1 MFEGIKIENY
11 IAILIDKIE
20 NSFLVWSNLFELLLF
35 LFLLIAAYFLTKLL
49 YKHVDQILIKIEAL
63 NERKRLRII
72 DQLLYPLILMI
83 LVGIYYVIAASF
95 NLPSVIIS
103 IAGNLVSA
111 WLVVKVITLFF
122 PRNRMFR
129 FLSAFIWIIAALRIL
144 NIYQETLN
152 LLDSLAFNSG
162 NLRISLL
169 LIIKTV
175 IIFSILF
182 WLAGKL
188 SRLVTNRIDSS
199 DDLTPSI
206 KVLLN
211 KIARFLIFTSAILFT
226 LSGVGVNLSAFAF
239 LGGAI
244 GVGLGFGLQK
254 IVSNFISGII
264 ILADKSIKP
273 GDVVEIG
280 DVYGWVRKLDT
291 RFVSVVTRSGKEFL
305 IPNEDFI
312 TKEVINWSYSDELVR
327 VEAKVGVSYNSDLRL
342 VQELMMQSITEKERI
357 LTDPAPN
364 VLLIEFGDSSVNFE
378 LRFWISDPRNG
389 IQNIRSQVLLSIW
402 DSFKENNVE
411 IPFPQQ
417 DYHLKSLPD
426 DLSNFLNQ
434 NKELDQSNRERD
446 NNLTDKDQS
455 SSDQNNPEKD
465 VKET

>member
-1 MFEGIKIENY
+1 MFEGIQIEKY
-11 IAILIDKIE
+11 IEILVDKIQ
-20 NSFLVWSNLFELLLF
+20 NSFLVWSNLIELIIF
-35 LFLLIAAYFLTKLL
+35 LVLAFGAYFLTKLL
-49 YKHVDQILIKIEAL
+49 YKQVDELLEKIEAL
-63 NERKRLRII
+63 KERKRLRII

-83 LVGIYYVIAASF
+83 LVGVYYVTAASF
-95 NLPSVIIS
+95 GLPNVIIS
-103 IAGNLVSA
+103 IFGNLVSA
-111 WLVVKVITLFF
+111 WLIVKALTLFF

-129 FLSAFIWIIAALRIL
+129 FLSALIWIIAALRIL
-144 NIYQETLN
+144 NIYQETLD

-188 SRLVTNRIDSS
+188 SRLVTGRIDSS
-199 DDLTPSI
+199 DGLTPSV

-211 KIARFLIFTSAILFT
+211 KIAKFLIFTSAILFT
-226 LSGVGVNLSAFAF
+226 LSAVGVDLSAFAF
-239 LGGAI
+239 LGGAV

-280 DVYGWVRKLDT
+280 NVYGWVRKLDT

-327 VEAKVGVSYNSDLRL
+327 VDAEVGVAYNSDLRL
-342 VQELMMQSITEKERI
+342 VQKLMMEAVEEKSRI
-357 LTDPAPN
+357 LADPEPN
-364 VLLIEFGDSSVNFE
+364 VLLMGFGDSSVNFE

-389 IQNIRSQVLLSIW
+389 IQNVRSEVLLSIW
-402 DSFKENNVE
+402 DRFKENAIE

-417 DYHLKSLPD
+417 DYHLKSLPEN
-426 DLSNFLNQ
+426 LSNYLNQ
-434 NKELDQSNRERD
+434 KQSVQTDLEAENENKDL
-446 NNLTDKDQS
+446 
-455 SSDQNNPEKD
+455 
-465 VKET
+465 

>member
-1 MFEGIKIENY
+1 MFENIQMEGYLQQIM
-11 IAILIDKIE
+11 DKIQ
-20 NSFLVWSNLFELLLF
+20 NSLLVWSNLLELIVFIVLTAASFFLSKFLYSYVDDLLSK
-35 LFLLIAAYFLTKLL
+35 IKALTK
-49 YKHVDQILIKIEAL
+49 
-63 NERKRLRII
+63 RKRLRII
-72 DQLLYPLILMI
+72 DQLLFPLILMI
-83 LVGIYYVIAASF
+83 LIGVYFVAAAAF
-95 NLPSVIIS
+95 NLSTVIIS
-103 IAGNLVSA
+103 IFGNLVSA
-111 WLVVKVITLFF
+111 WLIVKIISLFF

-129 FLSAFIWIIAALRIL
+129 FLSAIIWIIAALRIL
-144 NIYQETLN
+144 NIYQETIN

-162 NLRISLL
+162 NLRVSLL
-169 LIIKTV
+169 LIIKVV
-175 IIFSILF
+175 IIFSVLF
-182 WLAGKL
+182 WLAGKV
-188 SRLVTNRIDSS
+188 SRLVTGRIDKSEG
-199 DDLTPSI
+199 LTPSV
-206 KVLLN
+206 KVLLT
-211 KIARFLIFTSAILFT
+211 KIAKFLIFTSAVLFT
-226 LSGVGVNLSAFAF
+226 LSAVGIDLSAFAF

-342 VQELMMQSITEKERI
+342 VQELMMQAIEEKERI

-411 IPFPQQ
+411 IPFPQR

-426 DLSNFLNQ
+426 DLNNFLNQ
-434 NKELDQSNRERD
+434 NKAFKQKDKAKNNNSKNKDQVDDEHD
-446 NNLTDKDQS
+446 KLDKDG
-455 SSDQNNPEKD
+455 
-465 VKET
+465 

>member
-1 MFEGIKIENY
+1 MLEDIQIEEY
-11 IAILIDKIE
+11 GQLIIDKIE
-20 NSFLVWSNLFELLLF
+20 NYLLVWSNLIELVIF
-35 LFLLIAAYFLTKLL
+35 IFMIAAAYFLSKIL
-49 YKHVDQILIKIEAL
+49 YKHVDELLDKIKAL
-63 NERKRLRII
+63 KQRKKTRII
-72 DQLLYPLILMI
+72 DQLLFPLILMI
-83 LVGIYYVIAASF
+83 LIGVYYVTAVAF
-95 NLPSVIIS
+95 NLPVVIIS
-103 IAGNLVSA
+103 IFGNLVSA
-111 WLVVKVITLFF
+111 WLVVKTITLFF
-122 PRNRMFR
+122 PRNKMFR
-129 FLSAFIWIIAALRIL
+129 FLSALIWIIAALRIL
-144 NIYQETLN
+144 NIYQETVNFLE
-152 LLDSLAFNSG
+152 SLAFNSG

-169 LIIKTV
+169 LIMKAV

-188 SRLVTNRIDSS
+188 SRLVTGRIDKSN
-199 DDLTPSI
+199 DLTPSV

-211 KIARFLIFTSAILFT
+211 KIAKFLIFTSAILFT
-226 LSGVGVNLSAFAF
+226 LSAVGINLSAFAF

-327 VEAKVGVSYNSDLRL
+327 VDAEVGVSYDSDLRL
-342 VQELMMQSITEKERI
+342 VQELMMKAIEEKDRI
-357 LTDPAPN
+357 LNEPESN
-364 VLLIEFGDSSVNFE
+364 VLLMGFGDSSVNFE
-378 LRFWISDPRNG
+378 IRFWISDPRNG

-402 DSFKENNVE
+402 DYFKEHEIE
-411 IPFPQQ
+411 IPFPQR

-426 DLSNFLNQ
+426 DLTKYLNKTKTMEK
-434 NKELDQSNRERD
+434 KEVKGEDKKERED
-446 NNLTDKDQS
+446 S
-455 SSDQNNPEKD
+455 
-465 VKET
+465 KEN

>member
-1 MFEGIKIENY
+1 MFEGIQIEKY
-11 IAILIDKIE
+11 IEILVDKIQ
-20 NSFLVWSNLFELLLF
+20 NSFLVWSNLIELIIF
-35 LFLLIAAYFLTKLL
+35 LVLAFGAYFLTKLL
-49 YKHVDQILIKIEAL
+49 YKQVDELLEKIEAL
-63 NERKRLRII
+63 KERKRLRII

-83 LVGIYYVIAASF
+83 LVGVYYVTAASF
-95 NLPSVIIS
+95 SLPNVIIS
-103 IAGNLVSA
+103 IFGNLVSA
-111 WLVVKVITLFF
+111 WLIVKAITLFF

-129 FLSAFIWIIAALRIL
+129 FLSALIWIIAALRIL
-144 NIYQETLN
+144 NIYQETLD

-169 LIIKTV
+169 LIIKTI

-188 SRLVTNRIDSS
+188 SRLVTGRIDSS
-199 DDLTPSI
+199 DGLTPSV

-211 KIARFLIFTSAILFT
+211 KIAKFLIFTSAILFT
-226 LSGVGVNLSAFAF
+226 LSAVGVDLSAFAF
-239 LGGAI
+239 LGGAV

-280 DVYGWVRKLDT
+280 NVYGWVRKLDT

-327 VEAKVGVSYNSDLRL
+327 VDAEVGVAYNSDLRL
-342 VQELMMQSITEKERI
+342 VQKLMMEAVEEKSRI
-357 LTDPAPN
+357 LTDPEPN
-364 VLLIEFGDSSVNFE
+364 VLLIGFGDSSVNFE

-389 IQNIRSQVLLSIW
+389 IQNIRSEVLLSIW
-402 DSFKENNVE
+402 DRFKENEIE

-426 DLSNFLNQ
+426 DLKNYLNQ
-434 NKELDQSNRERD
+434 NKGG
-446 NNLTDKDQS
+446 
-455 SSDQNNPEKD
+455 
-465 VKET
+465 

>member
-11 IAILIDKIE
+11 IEVLTETIQT
-20 NSFLVWSNLFELLLF
+20 NFLVWSNLIEFVLF
-35 LFLLIAAYFLTKLL
+35 ILMVIGAYFLTKLL
-49 YKHVDQILIKIEAL
+49 NNQVDELLAKIEVL
-63 NERKRLRII
+63 RERKRQRII
-72 DQLLYPLILMI
+72 DQLFYPLILMI
-83 LVGIYYVIAASF
+83 LIGIYYVIAAAFS
-95 NLPSVIIS
+95 LPIAVIS
-103 IAGNLVSA
+103 IFGNLVSA
-111 WLVVKVITLFF
+111 WLIVKTLTLFF

-129 FLSAFIWIIAALRIL
+129 FLSALIWIIAALRIL
-144 NIYQETLN
+144 NIYQETLD

-188 SRLVTNRIDSS
+188 SRLVTGRIDKS
-199 DDLTPSI
+199 DGLTPSV

-211 KIARFLIFTSAILFT
+211 KIAKFLIFTSAILFT
-226 LSGVGVNLSAFAF
+226 LSAVGVDLSAFAF
-239 LGGAI
+239 LGGAV

-280 DVYGWVRKLDT
+280 NVYGWVRKLDT

-327 VEAKVGVSYNSDLRL
+327 VDAEVGIAYNSDLRL
-342 VQELMMQSITEKERI
+342 VQELMMQAVEEKSRI
-357 LTDPAPN
+357 LTDPEPN
-364 VLLIEFGDSSVNFE
+364 VLLMGFGDSSVNFE

-389 IQNIRSQVLLSIW
+389 IQNIRSEVLLSIW
-402 DSFKENNVE
+402 DRFKENEIE

-426 DLSNFLNQ
+426 DLKNYLNQ
-434 NKELDQSNRERD
+434 NKGG
-446 NNLTDKDQS
+446 
-455 SSDQNNPEKD
+455 
-465 VKET
+465 

>member
-1 MFEGIKIENY
+1 MFELIQFEKYIE
-11 IAILIDKIE
+11 ILIDKIQ
-20 NSFLVWSNLFELLLF
+20 NSFLVWSNLFELVLF
-35 LFLLIAAYFLTKLL
+35 LFLLTAAYFLTKIL
-49 YKHVDQILIKIEAL
+49 YKRVNELLAKIEAL
-63 NERKRLRII
+63 KARKRDRII

-83 LVGIYYVIAASF
+83 LVGIYYIFAAAF

-103 IAGNLVSA
+103 IFGNLVSA
-111 WLVVKVITLFF
+111 WLIVKTITLFF

-129 FLSAFIWIIAALRIL
+129 FLSALIWIVAALRIL
-144 NIYQETLN
+144 NIYQETIN
-152 LLDSLAFNSG
+152 FLDSLAFNSG

-188 SRLVTNRIDSS
+188 SRLVTNRIDTS
-199 DDLTPSI
+199 DGLTPSV

-226 LSGVGVNLSAFAF
+226 LSSVGIDLSAFAF

-280 DVYGWVRKLDT
+280 DVYGWVKKLDT

-312 TKEVINWSYSDELVR
+312 TQEVINWSYSDELVR

-342 VQELMMQSITEKERI
+342 VQELMMESIKEKERI
-357 LTDPAPN
+357 LTDPEPN
-364 VLLIEFGDSSVNFE
+364 VLLMGFGDNSVNFE
-378 LRFWISDPRNG
+378 IRFWISDPRNG
-389 IQNIRSQVLLSIW
+389 IQNIRSQILLSIW
-402 DSFKENNVE
+402 DSFKENNIE
-411 IPFPQQ
+411 IPYPQR
-417 DYHLKSLPD
+417 DYHLKSLPE
-426 DLSNFLNQ
+426 DLSDFLNQ
-434 NKELDQSNRERD
+434 KQLKQDENKENEKSQDSNG
-446 NNLTDKDQS
+446 S
-455 SSDQNNPEKD
+455 
-465 VKET
+465 

>member
-11 IAILIDKIE
+11 IEILLGKIQ
-20 NSFLVWSNLFELLLF
+20 NNFLVWSNLIELILF
-35 LFLLIAAYFLTKLL
+35 LILLAAAYFLTKIL
-49 YKHVDQILIKIEAL
+49 YKHVDELLDKIEAL
-63 NERKRLRII
+63 KERKRVRII
-72 DQLLYPLILMI
+72 DQLLYPLVLMI
-83 LVGIYYVIAASF
+83 LVGLYYVIAASF
-95 NLPSVIIS
+95 NLPVVIIS
-103 IAGNLVSA
+103 IFGNLVSA
-111 WLVVKVITLFF
+111 WLIVKTLTLFF

-129 FLSAFIWIIAALRIL
+129 FLSALIWIIAALRIL
-144 NIYQETLN
+144 NIYQETIN
-152 LLDSLAFNSG
+152 FLDSLAFNSG

-169 LIIKTV
+169 LIIKTI
-175 IIFSILF
+175 IIFSVLF
-182 WLAGKL
+182 WVAGKL
-188 SRLVTNRIDSS
+188 SRLVTGRIDKS
-199 DDLTPSI
+199 DDLTPSV

-226 LSGVGVNLSAFAF
+226 LSGVGVDLSAFAF
-239 LGGAI
+239 MGGAI

-273 GDVVEIG
+273 GDVVEIS

-327 VEAKVGVSYNSDLRL
+327 VDAKVGVSYTSDLRL
-342 VQELMMQSITEKERI
+342 VQELMMNAIEEKERI
-357 LTDPAPN
+357 LTTPEPN
-364 VLLIEFGDSSVNFE
+364 VLLIDFGDSSVNFE

-402 DSFKENNVE
+402 DQFNEHDIV
-411 IPFPQQ
+411 IPYPQQ

-426 DLSNFLNQ
+426 ELNTYLSQQQDNQ
-434 NKELDQSNRERD
+434 KNKEQK
-446 NNLTDKDQS
+446 DKDEE
-455 SSDQNNPEKD
+455 NKD
-465 VKET
+465 D

>member
-1 MFEGIKIENY
+1 MFEGIQIENY
-11 IAILIDKIE
+11 INILIDKIQ
-20 NSFLVWSNLFELLLF
+20 NNFLVWSNLIELI
-35 LFLLIAAYFLTKLL
+35 LFLLLVVGAYFLTKLL
-49 YKHVDQILIKIEAL
+49 YKQVDELFAKIEAL
-63 NERKRLRII
+63 KERKRLRII

-83 LVGIYYVIAASF
+83 LVGVYYVIAASF
-95 NLPSVIIS
+95 NLPIVIIS
-103 IAGNLVSA
+103 IFGNLVSA
-111 WLVVKVITLFF
+111 WLIVKAITLFF

-129 FLSAFIWIIAALRIL
+129 FLSALIWIIAALRIL
-144 NIYQETLN
+144 NIYQETLD

-162 NLRISLL
+162 NLRLSLL
-169 LIIKTV
+169 LIIKTI

-199 DDLTPSI
+199 DGLTPSI

-211 KIARFLIFTSAILFT
+211 KIAKFLIFTSAILFT
-226 LSGVGVNLSAFAF
+226 LSAVGVNLSAFAF
-239 LGGAI
+239 LGGAV

-280 DVYGWVRKLDT
+280 NVYGWVRKLDT

-327 VEAKVGVSYNSDLRL
+327 VDAEVGVSYASDLRL
-342 VQELMMQSITEKERI
+342 VQELMMKAVEEKKRI
-357 LTDPAPN
+357 LTDPEPN
-364 VLLIEFGDSSVNFE
+364 VLLMDFGDSSVNFE

-389 IQNIRSQVLLSIW
+389 IQNIRSEVLLSVW
-402 DSFKENNVE
+402 DSFKENEIE

-426 DLSNFLNQ
+426 DLKNY
-434 NKELDQSNRERD
+434 LDQSKVQKNQQ
-446 NNLTDKDQS
+446 NKVNDQA
-455 SSDQNNPEKD
+455 
-465 VKET
+465 

>member
-1 MFEGIKIENY
+1 MLEDIKIEEY
-11 IAILIDKIE
+11 GQLIIDKIE
-20 NSFLVWSNLFELLLF
+20 NYLFVWSNLIELVIF
-35 LFLLIAAYFLTKLL
+35 IFMIAAAYFLSKIL
-49 YKHVDQILIKIEAL
+49 YKHVDELLGKIKVLKELKKI
-63 NERKRLRII
+63 RII
-72 DQLLYPLILMI
+72 DQLLFPLILMI
-83 LVGIYYVIAASF
+83 LIGVYYVTAVAFS
-95 NLPSVIIS
+95 LPVVIIS
-103 IAGNLVSA
+103 IFGNLVSA
-111 WLVVKVITLFF
+111 WLIVKTITLFF
-122 PRNRMFR
+122 PRNKMFR
-129 FLSAFIWIIAALRIL
+129 FLSALIWIIAALRIL
-144 NIYQETLN
+144 NIYQETVNFLE
-152 LLDSLAFNSG
+152 SLAFNSG

-169 LIIKTV
+169 LIMKAV

-188 SRLVTNRIDSS
+188 SRLVTGRIDKSN
-199 DDLTPSI
+199 DLTPSV

-211 KIARFLIFTSAILFT
+211 KIAKFLIFTSAILFT
-226 LSGVGVNLSAFAF
+226 LSAVGINLSAFAF

-327 VEAKVGVSYNSDLRL
+327 VDAEVGVSYDSDLRL
-342 VQELMMQSITEKERI
+342 VQELMMKAIEEKDRI
-357 LTDPAPN
+357 LNEPESN
-364 VLLIEFGDSSVNFE
+364 VLLMGFGDSSVNFE
-378 LRFWISDPRNG
+378 IRFWISDPRNG

-402 DSFKENNVE
+402 DYFKEHEIE
-411 IPFPQQ
+411 IPFPQR

-426 DLSNFLNQ
+426 DLTKYLNKTKTMEK
-434 NKELDQSNRERD
+434 KEVKGEDKKERED
-446 NNLTDKDQS
+446 
-455 SSDQNNPEKD
+455 P
-465 VKET
+465 KEN

>member
-1 MFEGIKIENY
+1 MFEDIQIEGY
-11 IAILIDKIE
+11 LQLLIDKIE
-20 NSFLVWSNLFELLLF
+20 NNLLIWSNLIELIIFVLITVAAFF
-35 LFLLIAAYFLTKLL
+35 LSKFL
-49 YKHVDQILIKIEAL
+49 YKHVEELLGKIKAL
-63 NERKRLRII
+63 KERKKLRII
-72 DQLLYPLILMI
+72 DQLLFPLVLMI
-83 LVGIYYVIAASF
+83 LIGIYFVLALSF
-95 NLPSVIIS
+95 NLPMVIIS
-103 IAGNLVSA
+103 IFGNLVSA
-111 WLVVKVITLFF
+111 WLIVKTITLFF

-129 FLSAFIWIIAALRIL
+129 FLSALIWIVAALRIL
-144 NIYQETLN
+144 NIYQETIN
-152 LLDSLAFNSG
+152 FLDSLAFNSG
-162 NLRISLL
+162 NLRLSLL
-169 LIIKTV
+169 LVIKTI

-188 SRLVTNRIDSS
+188 SRLITKRIDDS
-199 DDLTPSI
+199 DGLTPSI

-226 LSGVGVNLSAFAF
+226 LSSVGIDLSAFAF

-327 VEAKVGVSYNSDLRL
+327 VDAEVGVSYNSDLRL
-342 VQELMMQSITEKERI
+342 VQELMMESIKEKERI
-357 LTDPAPN
+357 LTEPEPN
-364 VLLIEFGDSSVNFE
+364 VLLVSFGDSSVNFE

-402 DSFKENNVE
+402 DSFKENDVE
-411 IPFPQQ
+411 IPFPQR

-426 DLSNFLNQ
+426 DLNDFLNQ
-434 NKELDQSNRERD
+434 KQIKQENKD
-446 NNLTDKDQS
+446 
-455 SSDQNNPEKD
+455 
-465 VKET
+465 

>member
-1 MFEGIKIENY
+1 MFEGIQIEKY
-11 IAILIDKIE
+11 IEILVDKIQ
-20 NSFLVWSNLFELLLF
+20 NSFLVWSNLIELIIF
-35 LFLLIAAYFLTKLL
+35 LVLAFGAYFLTKLL
-49 YKHVDQILIKIEAL
+49 YKQVDELLEKIEAL
-63 NERKRLRII
+63 KERKRLRII

-83 LVGIYYVIAASF
+83 LVGVYYVTAASF
-95 NLPSVIIS
+95 GLPNVIIS
-103 IAGNLVSA
+103 IFGNLVSA
-111 WLVVKVITLFF
+111 WLIVKALTLFF

-129 FLSAFIWIIAALRIL
+129 FLSALIWIIAALRIL
-144 NIYQETLN
+144 NIYQETLD

-188 SRLVTNRIDSS
+188 SRLVTGRIDSS
-199 DDLTPSI
+199 DGLTPSV

-211 KIARFLIFTSAILFT
+211 KIAKFLIFTSAILFT
-226 LSGVGVNLSAFAF
+226 LSAVGVDLSAFAF
-239 LGGAI
+239 LGGAV

-280 DVYGWVRKLDT
+280 NVYGWVRKLDT

-327 VEAKVGVSYNSDLRL
+327 VDAEVGVAYNSDLRL
-342 VQELMMQSITEKERI
+342 VQKLMMEAVEEKSRI
-357 LTDPAPN
+357 LADPEPN
-364 VLLIEFGDSSVNFE
+364 VLLMGFGDSSVNFE

-389 IQNIRSQVLLSIW
+389 IQNVRSEVLLSIW
-402 DSFKENNVE
+402 DRFKENEIE

-417 DYHLKSLPD
+417 DYHLKSLPEN
-426 DLSNFLNQ
+426 LSNYLNQ
-434 NKELDQSNRERD
+434 KQSVQTDLEAENENKDL
-446 NNLTDKDQS
+446 
-455 SSDQNNPEKD
+455 
-465 VKET
+465 

>member
-1 MFEGIKIENY
+1 MFEGVKIENY
-11 IAILIDKIE
+11 IGILIEKIE
-20 NSFLVWSNLFELLLF
+20 NSFLVWSNLIELIIFLLL
-35 LFLLIAAYFLTKLL
+35 LAAAYFLSKLL
-49 YKHVDQILIKIEAL
+49 YKHVDELLGKIEPL
-63 NERKRLRII
+63 KERKRFRII
-72 DQLLYPLILMI
+72 DQLLYPLVLMI
-83 LVGIYYVIAASF
+83 LVGIYYVTAVSF
-95 NLPSVIIS
+95 NLPIVIIS
-103 IAGNLVSA
+103 IFANLVSA
-111 WLVVKVITLFF
+111 WLIVKTITLFF
-122 PRNRMFR
+122 PRNGMFR
-129 FLSAFIWIIAALRIL
+129 FISALIWIIAALRIL
-144 NIYQETLN
+144 NIYQETLE
-152 LLDSLAFNSG
+152 LLESLAFNSG

-169 LIIKTV
+169 LIIKTI

-188 SRLVTNRIDSS
+188 SRLVTNRVDSS
-199 DDLTPSI
+199 DGLTPSV

-211 KIARFLIFTSAILFT
+211 KIAKFLIFTSAILFT
-226 LSGVGVNLSAFAF
+226 LSSVGINLSAFAF

-327 VEAKVGVSYNSDLRL
+327 IDADVGVSYNSDLRL
-342 VQELMMQSITEKERI
+342 VQELMMEAVEEKERI
-357 LTDPAPN
+357 LTEPEPN
-364 VLLIEFGDSSVNFE
+364 VLLIGFGDSSVNFE

-389 IQNIRSQVLLSIW
+389 IQNIRSEVLFSIW
-402 DSFKENNVE
+402 DCFKENEIE

-417 DYHLKSLPD
+417 DYHLKSLPA
-426 DLSNFLNQ
+426 DLNNYLNKKQ
-434 NKELDQSNRERD
+434 LDQGDEISKKENE
-446 NNLTDKDQS
+446 DKDKKH
-455 SSDQNNPEKD
+455 DEDKEDDGNKAE
-465 VKET
+465 VK

>member
-11 IAILIDKIE
+11 IEILTDKIQ
-20 NSFLVWSNLFELLLF
+20 NSFLVWSNLIELI
-35 LFLLIAAYFLTKLL
+35 LFLLLIIGAYFLTKIL
-49 YKHVDQILIKIEAL
+49 YKKIDELLDKIEVL

-83 LVGIYYVIAASF
+83 LVGVYYVAAASF
-95 NLPSVIIS
+95 NFPIVIIS
-103 IAGNLVSA
+103 IFGNLVSA
-111 WLVVKVITLFF
+111 WLIVKTLTLFF

-129 FLSAFIWIIAALRIL
+129 FLSALIWIIAALRIL
-144 NIYQETLN
+144 NIYQETLD

-162 NLRISLL
+162 NLRVSLL
-169 LIIKTV
+169 LIIKTI

-199 DDLTPSI
+199 DGLTPSI

-226 LSGVGVNLSAFAF
+226 LSAVGVNLSAFAF
-239 LGGAI
+239 LGGAV

-280 DVYGWVRKLDT
+280 NVYGWVRKLDT

-327 VEAKVGVSYNSDLRL
+327 VDAEVGVSYNSDLRL
-342 VQELMMQSITEKERI
+342 VQELMMNAVEEKKRI
-357 LTDPAPN
+357 LTDPEPN
-364 VLLIEFGDSSVNFE
+364 VLLIDFGDSSVNFE

-402 DSFKENNVE
+402 DRFKENDIE
-411 IPFPQQ
+411 IPFPQR
-417 DYHLKSLPD
+417 DYHLKSLPA
-426 DLSNFLNQ
+426 DLNNYLNK
-434 NKELDQSNRERD
+434 NKVQA
-446 NNLTDKDQS
+446 NLEDKDS
-455 SSDQNNPEKD
+455 
-465 VKET
+465 

>member
-1 MFEGIKIENY
+1 MFEEVQIEGY
-11 IAILIDKIE
+11 LQLIMDKIE
-20 NSFLVWSNLFELLLF
+20 NNLLIWSNLIELIIFVLLTAAAFF
-35 LFLLIAAYFLTKLL
+35 LSKFL
-49 YKHVDQILIKIEAL
+49 YKHFEELLGKIKVL
-63 NERKRLRII
+63 KERKKLRII
-72 DQLLYPLILMI
+72 DQLLFPLILMI
-83 LVGIYYVIAASF
+83 LIGVYFILAAAF
-95 NLPSVIIS
+95 KLPVVIIS
-103 IAGNLVSA
+103 IFGNLVSA
-111 WLVVKVITLFF
+111 WLIVKTIILFF

-129 FLSAFIWIIAALRIL
+129 FLSALIWIIAALRIL
-144 NIYQETLN
+144 NIYQETIN
-152 LLDSLAFNSG
+152 FLDSLAFSSG
-162 NLRISLL
+162 NLRLSLL

-188 SRLVTNRIDSS
+188 SRLITSRIDDS
-199 DDLTPSI
+199 DGLTPSI

-211 KIARFLIFTSAILFT
+211 KMTKFLIFTSAILFT
-226 LSGVGVNLSAFAF
+226 VSTVGIDLSAFAF

-312 TKEVINWSYSDELVR
+312 TQEVINWSYSDELVR
-327 VEAKVGVSYNSDLRL
+327 VEAEVGVSYNSDLQL
-342 VQELMMQSITEKERI
+342 VQELMMESIKEKERI
-357 LTDPAPN
+357 LNEPEPN
-364 VLLIEFGDSSVNFE
+364 VLLISFEDSAVNFE
-378 LRFWISDPRNG
+378 IRFWISDPRNG

-402 DSFKENNVE
+402 DSFEKNDIV

-426 DLSNFLNQ
+426 DLDNYLNQ
-434 NKELDQSNRERD
+434 KQNSQNDKEQDDEQQK
-446 NNLTDKDQS
+446 DKDHDDEGQ
-455 SSDQNNPEKD
+455 D
-465 VKET
+465 VKDS

>member
-1 MFEGIKIENY
+1 
-11 IAILIDKIE
+11 
-20 NSFLVWSNLFELLLF
+20 
-35 LFLLIAAYFLTKLL
+35 
-49 YKHVDQILIKIEAL
+49 
-63 NERKRLRII
+63 
-72 DQLLYPLILMI
+72 MI
-83 LVGIYYVIAASF
+83 LVGVYYVTAASF
-95 NLPSVIIS
+95 SLPNVIIS
-103 IAGNLVSA
+103 IFGNLVSA
-111 WLVVKVITLFF
+111 WLIVKAITLFF

-129 FLSAFIWIIAALRIL
+129 FVSALIWIVAALRIL
-144 NIYQETLN
+144 NIYQETLD
-152 LLDSLAFNSG
+152 LLNSLAFNSG

-169 LIIKTV
+169 LIIKII

-188 SRLVTNRIDSS
+188 SRLVTKRIDSS
-199 DDLTPSI
+199 DGLTPSI

-226 LSGVGVNLSAFAF
+226 LSAVGVNLSAFAF
-239 LGGAI
+239 LGGAV

-280 DVYGWVRKLDT
+280 NVYGWVRKLDT

-327 VEAKVGVSYNSDLRL
+327 VDAEVGVSYNSDLRL
-342 VQELMMQSITEKERI
+342 VQEIMMQAVEEKKRI
-357 LTDPAPN
+357 LTDPEPN
-364 VLLIEFGDSSVNFE
+364 VLLIGFGDSSVNFE

-389 IQNIRSQVLLSIW
+389 IQNIRSEVLFSIW
-402 DSFKENNVE
+402 DRFKENEVE

-426 DLSNFLNQ
+426 DLKNY
-434 NKELDQSNRERD
+434 LDQSKVQKNQQ
-446 NNLTDKDQS
+446 NKVNDQA
-455 SSDQNNPEKD
+455 
-465 VKET
+465 

>member
-1 MFEGIKIENY
+1 MFEDIQIDSY
-11 IAILIDKIE
+11 LQLIIDKIE
-20 NSFLVWSNLFELLLF
+20 NSLLIWSNLIELVIF
-35 LFLLIAAYFLTKLL
+35 VTFVAAAFFISKFL
-49 YKHVDQILIKIEAL
+49 YKHVDELLAKIKAL
-63 NERKRLRII
+63 KERKRLRII
-72 DQLLYPLILMI
+72 DQLLFPLILMI
-83 LVGIYYVIAASF
+83 LIGFYYVVAAAF
-95 NLPSVIIS
+95 NLPAVIIS
-103 IAGNLVSA
+103 IFGNLVSA
-111 WLVVKVITLFF
+111 WLIVKTITLFF

-129 FLSAFIWIIAALRIL
+129 FLSALIWIVAALRIL
-144 NIYQETLN
+144 NIYQETIN
-152 LLDSLAFNSG
+152 FLDSLAFNSG
-162 NLRISLL
+162 NLRLSLL
-169 LIIKTV
+169 LVIKTI

-188 SRLVTNRIDSS
+188 SRVVTSRIDDS
-199 DDLTPSI
+199 DGLTPSV

-211 KIARFLIFTSAILFT
+211 KMAKFLIFTSAILFT
-226 LSGVGVNLSAFAF
+226 LSSVGIDLSAFAF

-280 DVYGWVRKLDT
+280 NVYGWVRKLDT

-327 VEAKVGVSYNSDLRL
+327 VDAEVGVSYSSDLRL
-342 VQELMMQSITEKERI
+342 VQELMMKAIEEKERI
-357 LTDPAPN
+357 LTNPEPN
-364 VLLIEFGDSSVNFE
+364 VLLIGFGDNSVNFE

-402 DSFKENNVE
+402 DHFNEHDIV

-426 DLSNFLNQ
+426 ELNDYLNQ
-434 NKELDQSNRERD
+434 KQSSQDSEDEVDEDKNKKDFENADRD
-446 NNLTDKDQS
+446 N
-455 SSDQNNPEKD
+455 
-465 VKET
+465 

>member
-1 MFEGIKIENY
+1 MFEGIQIENY
-11 IAILIDKIE
+11 INILIDKIQ
-20 NSFLVWSNLFELLLF
+20 NNFLVWSNLIELI
-35 LFLLIAAYFLTKLL
+35 LFLLLVVGAYFLTKLL
-49 YKHVDQILIKIEAL
+49 YKQVDELFAKIEAL
-63 NERKRLRII
+63 KERKRLRII

-83 LVGIYYVIAASF
+83 LVGVYYVIAASF
-95 NLPSVIIS
+95 NLPIVIIS
-103 IAGNLVSA
+103 IFGNLVSA
-111 WLVVKVITLFF
+111 WLIVKAITLFF

-129 FLSAFIWIIAALRIL
+129 FLSALIWIIAALRIL
-144 NIYQETLN
+144 NIYQETLD

-162 NLRISLL
+162 NLRLSLL
-169 LIIKTV
+169 LIIKTI

-199 DDLTPSI
+199 DGLTPSI

-211 KIARFLIFTSAILFT
+211 KIAKFLIFTSAILFT
-226 LSGVGVNLSAFAF
+226 LSAVGVNLSAFAF
-239 LGGAI
+239 LGGAV

-280 DVYGWVRKLDT
+280 SVYGWVRKLDT

-327 VEAKVGVSYNSDLRL
+327 VDAEVGVSYASDLRL
-342 VQELMMQSITEKERI
+342 VQELMMKAVEEKKRI
-357 LTDPAPN
+357 LTDPEPN
-364 VLLIEFGDSSVNFE
+364 VLLMDFGDSSVNFE

-389 IQNIRSQVLLSIW
+389 IQNIRSEVLLSVW
-402 DSFKENNVE
+402 DSFKENEIE

-426 DLSNFLNQ
+426 DLKNY
-434 NKELDQSNRERD
+434 LDQSKVQKNQQ
-446 NNLTDKDQS
+446 NKVNDQA
-455 SSDQNNPEKD
+455 
-465 VKET
+465 